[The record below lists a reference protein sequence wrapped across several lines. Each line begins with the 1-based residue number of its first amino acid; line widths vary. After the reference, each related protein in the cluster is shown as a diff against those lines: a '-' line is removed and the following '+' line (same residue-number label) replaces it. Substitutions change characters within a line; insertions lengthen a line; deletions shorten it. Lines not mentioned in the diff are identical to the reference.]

1 MIKAGE
7 CTSNRTGSPE
17 GKLSTNALRNGSGA
31 SETVL
36 SFVGKRESISIV
48 SKAGLQIVYIGVSF
62 LPAGTDSDATQ
73 GRDSEFPEA
82 SRQPSN
88 FRTNKPVVKIP
99 LTISGC
105 RRQSGEA
112 LFEADVS

>member
-1 MIKAGE
+1 MIKAGA
-7 CTSNRTGSPE
+7 CTSNRTGSPAA
-17 GKLSTNALRNGSGA
+17 KFSTNALRNDSGA

-48 SKAGLQIVYIGVSF
+48 SKAGLQNVYIGVSF

-73 GRDSEFPEA
+73 GRDSESPEA